1 MAVEEEEEEEEVGGS
16 IVGVHVVAVAV
27 ASGATSESDNA
38 AAWQCQFCGVQRT
51 VNIDEMK

>member
-38 AAWQCQFCGVQRT
+38 AA
-51 VNIDEMK
+51 